1 MYMYYFHQLWASQDS
16 KKKKKKKGADT
27 KPKGKAKAKSRP
39 GKEETEEEKAKKE
52 EEKAKKAAEDKKKK
66 EEKDKTTWLKK
77 EQRKGTQAW
86 VLVMVLCCYSPPHA
100 QTHMP
105 KHSHVVVGFLLLYAQ
120 LSGTV
125 VTHLNP
131 QDLKSSLIHSWTP
144 NQCQVMT
151 RLGSLIAKATSLE
164 DKLDMMKMHLCL
176 HTGGK
181 WWEHARYWKYAGQ
194 TSGAN
199 IGPIFHFPKYHH
211 IFLVVWRPVLWF
223 TRFSG
228 MNIRTSTGRHTWSDT
243 GRCIDVINLKF

>member
-1 MYMYYFHQLWASQDS
+1 MCWDS
-16 KKKKKKKGADT
+16 T
-27 KPKGKAKAKSRP
+27 WN
-39 GKEETEEEKAKKE
+39 KEIVEA
-52 EEKAKKAAEDKKKK
+52 
-66 EEKDKTTWLKK
+66 
-77 EQRKGTQAW
+77 
-86 VLVMVLCCYSPPHA
+86 
-100 QTHMP
+100 
-105 KHSHVVVGFLLLYAQ
+105 LLLEQKSIYIYIFISENTCKDLMCHCNIQCIFQTDAVSSRRTWYSMVV
-120 LSGTV
+120 LS
-125 VTHLNP
+125 
-131 QDLKSSLIHSWTP
+131 KCS
-144 NQCQVMT
+144 
-151 RLGSLIAKATSLE
+151 IAL
-164 DKLDMMKMHLCL
+164 MKMHLCL